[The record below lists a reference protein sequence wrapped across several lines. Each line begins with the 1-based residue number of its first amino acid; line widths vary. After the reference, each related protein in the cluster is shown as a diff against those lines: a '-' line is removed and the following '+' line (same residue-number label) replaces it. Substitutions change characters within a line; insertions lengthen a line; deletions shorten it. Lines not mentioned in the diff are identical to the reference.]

1 MTSLASHVAIFLV
14 FSAGIRCIGGS
25 SSSTNELPQCK
36 LVKPGGKPPD
46 VERQRARS
54 KYDILF
60 ERNTFEVI
68 DSESGF
74 HYRRQQIKFSLLEV
88 ASSLEKRI
96 QLYQHRGPMCSV
108 KYLGCVDYLRIAF
121 FSEERIHANV
131 SAQEM
136 CYMNEIVE
144 HALDTGKIFVAIAR
158 SSNCGKVFMY
168 EELPKSLKA
177 KLRKS
182 GGDGL
187 AEDGSCGLCCGIRS
201 GLPCGKETIIGPNGK
216 YSFIEKLALYRVV
229 DPCADSSQKGL
240 DAALGKGGGRSY
252 NLVNTVNSVKRKCQR
267 CSLPVEPFIEPLLAT
282 GTTVLASIGFFLF
295 IALGAAVMR
304 SLRFRPRLFKERS
317 LPKGESSVKAGGV
330 SEDVAIFPHMP
341 QLSRMLSVIRI
352 LLEHL
357 TLWLPIVVCL
367 AVGFINSPYA
377 CNTVIFCLKSINGP
391 AFECTE
397 QYVPKMPFIPQHLV
411 SISQNQPGEEGN
423 GKERKSLQN
432 GITRIVHQVVD
443 YGRTAD
449 NEFLV
454 PKIVAPYIHS
464 CAEAMNWEQRW
475 WGIDAGRPIITEIV
489 EAIGL
494 PPDKF
499 MKTFNATF
507 PNYRYNMLRTAIIW
521 KYGGLYADTDVICLR
536 SPEHLLDD
544 NDFSYAMASEEK
556 IEGALFAARPKHPF
570 NEHLFRI
577 MVERAHI
584 PTIFQRAHGMGPEA
598 FQYAIETYPKDMP
611 KVQPASVFSGCSKW
625 GKGDECTLRRRRR
638 RRRVTWQH
646 TCSGG
651 GSDSGG
657 KVVCNCG
664 MLTKVR
670 KDVVREDGIQAMIN

>member
-1 MTSLASHVAIFLV
+1 MTSLASHVAIFIV

-46 VERQRARS
+46 VERQRAR
-54 KYDILF
+54 
-60 ERNTFEVI
+60 
-68 DSESGF
+68 
-74 HYRRQQIKFSLLEV
+74 
-88 ASSLEKRI
+88 
-96 QLYQHRGPMCSV
+96 GPMCSV
-108 KYLGCVDYLRIAF
+108 KYLGCVDYL
-121 FSEERIHANV
+121 SEERIHANV

-267 CSLPVEPFIEPLLAT
+267 CSLPVEPSIEPLLAT

-377 CNTVIFCLKSINGP
+377 CNTVMFCLKSINGP

-432 GITRIVHQVVD
+432 GVTRIVHQVVD

-638 RRRVTWQH
+638 RRRRVTWQH